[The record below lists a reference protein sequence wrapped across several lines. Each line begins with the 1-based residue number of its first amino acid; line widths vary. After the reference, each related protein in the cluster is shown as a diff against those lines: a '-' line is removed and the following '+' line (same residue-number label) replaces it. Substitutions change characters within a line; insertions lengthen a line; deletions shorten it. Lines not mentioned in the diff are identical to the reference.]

1 VTVLKRPDM
10 SEESGQ
16 VCEER
21 EEERGGNGQ
30 KISEKFGRCHEKSRQ
45 NHDRVDI
52 FITYRYR
59 PGQIRDA

>member
-1 VTVLKRPDM
+1 M

-16 VCEER
+16 VCEEG
-21 EEERGGNGQ
+21 EKERGGDGQ

-52 FITYRYR
+52 FITDRYR